1 MRQADLLGANI
12 ENRAFGLMNSLL
24 PDNVSMEVLV
34 VHPSG
39 KLEDILEISN
49 GTIAGQPKRC
59 AKSRDPRAGRRRS
72 VGKRWRTGFGV
83 GRRSSVREGRRTNLG
98 QGRRASLW
106 QGRSAELGE
115 GRPNL
120 GKGRRTNLGERR
132 RSSLGVSR
140 RSSLGAGWRTSLR
153 MFGAFFAHYFVLVQR
168 EMENWRFA
176 VSQSKQMMDLGIV
189 V

>member
-1 MRQADLLGANI
+1 
-12 ENRAFGLMNSLL
+12 MNSLL

-98 QGRRASLW
+98 
-106 QGRSAELGE
+106 
-115 GRPNL
+115 
-120 GKGRRTNLGERR
+120 ERR